1 MPRREIVGNVA
12 RIFQGD
18 ELVREHTFSGASVP
32 QIVTNLCGA
41 GIRAGAAIVGGEK
54 VRVSPKERDR
64 RLAICYGCEFYVNK
78 RCVKCGCVARWKA
91 RLATEHC
98 PLPVPLW

>member
-1 MPRREIVGNVA
+1 MNVHKKYVNGVLISHTINGRRVFGPTI
-12 RIFQGD
+12 
-18 ELVREHTFSGASVP
+18 
-32 QIVTNLCGA
+32 
-41 GIRAGAAIVGGEK
+41 IRNALGAAA
-54 VRVSPKERDR
+54 RVAKAAATGQRVTVPDQERDR
-64 RLAICYGCEFYVNK
+64 RLGICRGCEFYVNK